1 MKSSMRIIRKLP
13 PAPRPTRDYRNPYL
27 DAFGNRISMPSPV
40 KGFSDE
46 KIRERVK
53 ECCEKRKKTA
63 AEKQAIVVKMAL
75 EGKTDKEMMEATGYA
90 KDSVRR
96 IINMKR
102 NEGLD
107 IPARKKGRKKQ
118 CRN

>member
-1 MKSSMRIIRKLP
+1 MNSTMRIKRKLP
-13 PAPRPTRDYRNPYL
+13 PAPKPTRDRRDPNY
-27 DAFGNRISMPSPV
+27 DAFGHRIKALGPV

-102 NEGLD
+102 NDGLD

>member
-1 MKSSMRIIRKLP
+1 MRIKRNLP
-13 PAPRPTRDYRNPYL
+13 PAPKPTRDRRDPNF
-27 DAFGNRISMPSPV
+27 DAFGHPIKTLGPV
-40 KGFSDE
+40 KGFRDE
-46 KIRERVK
+46 EVKERVK
-53 ECCEKRKKTA
+53 ETCRKRQEVA
-63 AEKQAIVVKMAL
+63 RRRRAIVRQMAV